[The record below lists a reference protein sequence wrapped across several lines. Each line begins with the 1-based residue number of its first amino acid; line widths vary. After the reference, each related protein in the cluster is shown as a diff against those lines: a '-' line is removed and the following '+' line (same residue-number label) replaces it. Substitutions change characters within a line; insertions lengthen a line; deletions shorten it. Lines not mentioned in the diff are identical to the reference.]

1 MLTPIH
7 KQNGFY
13 LQYLIENLDATKELI
28 RDKSNINFRYQ
39 NNLKYII
46 SPRYDMLPV
55 SYSSSLHAR

>member
-39 NNLKYII
+39 NNLKYG
-46 SPRYDMLPV
+46 V
-55 SYSSSLHAR
+55 SN